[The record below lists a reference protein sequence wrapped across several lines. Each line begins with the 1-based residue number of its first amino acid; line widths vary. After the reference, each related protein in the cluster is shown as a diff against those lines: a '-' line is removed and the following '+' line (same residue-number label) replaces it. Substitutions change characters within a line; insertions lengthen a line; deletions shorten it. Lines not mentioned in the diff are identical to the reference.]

1 MWDGLG
7 SMGHG
12 AGLGG
17 WTIMVLIGLVL
28 VAVLVVVVLWRFSD
42 QPDAAFDAVAQTDSR
57 GCTRT
62 SSSVATPTVR
72 LTARTACNGSPTCRT
87 PEQHGLPRTAAA
99 QRLVPGRLGVKECPV

>member
-42 QPDAAFDAVAQTDSR
+42 QPDAAFDAVAQADSR
-57 GCTRT
+57 ALHTDILKRRY
-62 SSSVATPTVR
+62 A
-72 LTARTACNGSPTCRT
+72 NGEIDR
-87 PEQHGLPRTAAA
+87 
-99 QRLVPGRLGVKECPV
+99 